1 MGKLAISGGKPL
13 VEDLFP
19 GWPIFGEE
27 EKSELIEVLESRKW
41 GRNSGEKNTQF
52 EKMFSEFQSAK
63 HVRTVCNGS
72 VALRIALFA
81 LGVGPGDE
89 VIVPSYTFV
98 ATATTVIEANAIP
111 VFADIEKETLNISP
125 SSVEELINES
135 TKAII
140 PVHFGGASAEMD
152 EIMKIAKKHGL
163 YVLEDSA
170 QAQGSIYKGKK
181 LGTIGSA
188 GTFSFQLSKNI
199 TSGEGGAITTMSDEI
214 VEKIDL
220 FYNCGRKPKSPWYI
234 HYDMGGNYRLT
245 EFQAGI
251 LIAQLK
257 REEKNLSLRRKNAKI
272 LDKEIKKTE
281 AFEPIVYEDYI
292 KSSYYLY
299 LIRLKD
305 KKLLEI
311 GKEKIVKALNA
322 EGIPAMEGYPFP
334 LYKQPMFKEM
344 KFWKYG
350 CPINCGYYKGKIK
363 DYSKTYNPNSE
374 DACKSV
380 IWLPNF
386 ALMGN
391 EDSTYKIV
399 EALWKIID
407 NLNELR

>member
-13 VEDLFP
+13 VKNLFP
-19 GWPIFGEE
+19 EWPIFGEE

-41 GRNSGEKNTQF
+41 GRNSGEKNAQF
-52 EKMFSEFQSAK
+52 EEMFSDFQSAK

-111 VFADIEKETLNISP
+111 VFADVEKETLNISP
-125 SSVEELINES
+125 SSIKELINEN

-152 EIMKIAKKHGL
+152 EIMKIAEKHGL

-170 QAQGSIYKGKK
+170 QAQGSTYKGKK
-181 LGTIGSA
+181 LGTIGLA

-214 VEKIDL
+214 IEKIDL

-234 HYDMGGNYRLT
+234 HYEMGGNYRLT
-245 EFQAGI
+245 EFQAAV

-272 LDKEIKKTE
+272 LDDEIKKTE
-281 AFEPIVYEDYI
+281 AFEPIVYRDYI

-305 KKLLEI
+305 RKLI
-311 GKEKIVKALNA
+311 DVGKEKIVKALNA

-344 KFWKYG
+344 KFWNYG
-350 CPINCGYYKGKIK
+350 CPIKCDYYKGKIK
-363 DYSKTYNPNSE
+363 DYSKTCNPNSE
-374 DACKSV
+374 DACRSV

-386 ALMGN
+386 ALMGS

-399 EALWKIID
+399 EALKKIID